1 MKLFIFNSTKT
12 QGGIFM
18 LFNQDINIGKEL
30 LSLGYHAEYDHH
42 IHTKYSDGAFTLRQ
56 IIELAKVS
64 QLKRI
69 VITDHNQIL
78 DCSNELKTISKEEL
92 GNLKVFVGSEIACK
106 VLDQATGA
114 YIPIELLYYGP
125 NPEKVQAFINQYH
138 YGMVPQEEQLE
149 FLIRQCDKHHV
160 RHSENLQVPKG
171 MFATEYLCKD
181 LIKYPE
187 NKAFF
192 DSTHPIVYTTPK
204 LFFKKFCIHPS
215 SEFYIDTTKNLP
227 FATEVANMALANGG
241 FSIVA
246 HPCLYIY
253 ESKDEVLSFLN
264 YVLETTKTNGIEVF
278 HSSHTFEQ
286 RDYLY
291 EFAKQRN
298 LFIGGGSDFHSGP
311 QTVVGF
317 GKREQILS
325 LSGHDFDWI
334 EDVYAASN
342 L

>member
-1 MKLFIFNSTKT
+1 
-12 QGGIFM
+12 M
-18 LFNQDINIGKEL
+18 LFNQNMNIGKEL

-42 IHTKYSDGAFTLRQ
+42 IHTKYSDGAFTLKQ
-56 IIELAKVS
+56 VITLAKAS
-64 QLKRI
+64 HLKRI

-78 DCSNELKTISKEEL
+78 DCSNELQTISKEEL

-106 VLDQATGA
+106 VLDSATGTF
-114 YIPIELLYYGP
+114 IPIELLYYGP
-125 NPEKVQAFINQYH
+125 NPKKVQAFIDQYH

-149 FLIRQCDKHHV
+149 FLIRQCDKHHLK
-160 RHSENLQVPKG
+160 HSENLQVPKG

-192 DSTHPIVYTTPK
+192 DATHPIVYTTPK
-204 LFFKKFCIHPS
+204 LFFKKFCVHPS

-227 FATEVANMALANGG
+227 FVTEVANMARANGG
-241 FSIVA
+241 FTIVA

-253 ESKDEVLSFLN
+253 ESQEEILSFLR
-264 YVLETTKTNGIEVF
+264 YVLETAKPNGIEVF
-278 HSSHTFEQ
+278 HSSHTFQQ

-291 EFAKQRN
+291 QFAKQHN
-298 LFIGGGSDFHSGP
+298 LLISGGSDFHSGP

-317 GKREQILS
+317 GKKEQILS

-334 EDVYAASN
+334 EDIYVASN
-342 L
+342 S

>member
-1 MKLFIFNSTKT
+1 
-12 QGGIFM
+12 M
-18 LFNQDINIGKEL
+18 LFNQNINTAKEL
-30 LSLGYHAEYDHH
+30 LNLGYQTEYDHH
-42 IHTKYSDGAFTLRQ
+42 IHTQYSDGSFTLREV
-56 IIELAKVS
+56 IEFAKEA

-69 VITDHNQIL
+69 VITDHNNIL
-78 DCSNELKTISKEEL
+78 ACSNELQAIPREEL
-92 GNLKVFVGSEIACK
+92 GDLKVFVGSEIACK
-106 VLDQATGA
+106 VLDQATGI

-125 NPEKVQAFINQYH
+125 NPEKVQSFIDQYH
-138 YGMVPQEEQLE
+138 YGMVPQAEQLQ
-149 FLIRQCDKHHV
+149 FLVNQCDKHHLK
-160 RHSENLQVPKG
+160 HSKNLQVPDG

-192 DSTHPIVYTTPK
+192 DSTYPIVYTTPK

-215 SEFYIDTTKNLP
+215 SDFYIDTTKNLP
-227 FATEVANMALANGG
+227 LATDVANMALANGG
-241 FSIVA
+241 ISIVA

-253 ESKDEVLSFLN
+253 ETKDEVLSFLE
-264 YVLETTKTNGIEVF
+264 YILGTTKTAGIEVF

-291 EFAKQRN
+291 QFAKQHS
-298 LFIGGGSDFHSGP
+298 LLIGGGSDFHSGP

-317 GKREQILS
+317 GRRNQILS

-334 EDVYAASN
+334 EN
-342 L
+342 IFLN